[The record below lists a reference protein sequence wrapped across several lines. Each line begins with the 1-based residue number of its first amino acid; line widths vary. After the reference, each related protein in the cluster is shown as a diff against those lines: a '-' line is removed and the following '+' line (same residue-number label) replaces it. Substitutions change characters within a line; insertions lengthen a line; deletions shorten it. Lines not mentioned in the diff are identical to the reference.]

1 VLYRVFPFRP
11 GARTNAEGGAL
22 FVARHLQ
29 GLGRHDN
36 PGQFGVLYASR
47 DPESGVAELLA
58 RFRGQELTARDLRR
72 ADGLAYAVAELDDA
86 PLGAVAD
93 LDDPNELAAR
103 ALRPSAVATHDRDT
117 TQSMALRLHAEG
129 LAGFAW
135 WSTLEASWINVSL
148 FAERAVPLLGVG
160 GEPNVLSVGSPL
172 VQRVAA
178 VLGVGLG

>member
-1 VLYRVFPFRP
+1 
-11 GARTNAEGGAL
+11 
-22 FVARHLQ
+22 
-29 GLGRHDN
+29 
-36 PGQFGVLYASR
+36 
-47 DPESGVAELLA
+47 
-58 RFRGQELTARDLRR
+58 
-72 ADGLAYAVAELDDA
+72 
-86 PLGAVAD
+86 
-93 LDDPNELAAR
+93 
-103 ALRPSAVATHDRDT
+103 
-117 TQSMALRLHAEG
+117 MALRLHAEG